1 MKNTTLSLAISLA
14 LWGGVPAVYADV
26 PPLPQEEQ
34 GDQQPP
40 PPPSGQDQQRPQS
53 GSDGQPTPQPISDG
67 QQPPNQPSGDGQQPP
82 NQPGDDSQQRP
93 YQPGD
98 DDGQPTPYQPG
109 DDGQLPPYQPGDDDG
124 QPTPY
129 QPGDDGQPTPYQ
141 PGDDGQQPPYELGD
155 DGQQPPYELGD
166 DGQPTPYQPGDDGQ
180 QPPYELGDDGQQ
192 PPYELG
198 DDGQQ
203 PPYELGG
210 DGQQP
215 PYELGDDGQPTPY
228 QPGDD
233 GQQRPYQPG
242 DDDGQQP
249 PYELGGDGQPMPQ
262 PGGDGQHPSTCD
274 AQQDL
279 EELGI
284 IPQYIEGFE
293 QLKPEEIRAFC
304 PKHLKEVPPHA
315 FNNMGPE
322 QLKEMPQQALEGMT
336 LEQFKQLPPE
346 SLEGLEAHNM
356 HGLPPEVI
364 REFEPTH
371 LSRLNK
377 EQFQSMPNRGIAKM
391 MVNLDPD
398 KNQPDDVRPLLRE
411 DGLGLED
418 DGTLNPPPGAE
429 LDFPPKQPQSMPSRG
444 ELPEIPDFSNCFCIG
459 GRVPPG
465 KKTVLEGLNQGLAQA
480 GYSQLNFKQR
490 DEDSI
495 LNVEGSIQGRGLK
508 GAFIPDVNNM
518 IQADEN
524 ARPGMSKDED
534 SDQFAITTPNGHK
547 IPVIPAPNSS
557 ECVSKIV
564 GEDGSFEM
572 GERGDVLLKRPG
584 EKRHTIVVMFNPFV
598 AQSEMSPGLHFMN
611 TRKGQE
617 EPMMVCDDGTMQPM
631 RPTVLSPDK
640 FIERGLKFDGVEQIT
655 HRMDGTFKVK
665 FKGQDLNLEPT
676 LDVEVEP
683 LTEGKQIEPDIDLK
697 QDGTLE
703 YTVPNEMNLLR
714 FKLRIRQ

>member
-14 LWGGVPAVYADV
+14 LWGGVPAVSADV
-26 PPLPQEEQ
+26 PPLPQEEL
-34 GDQQPP
+34 GDQQLP

-67 QQPPNQPSGDGQQPP
+67 QQPPNQPGGNGQQSPNQPGSNGQQPPNQPSSNGQQPPNQPSSNGQQSPNQPGSNGQQPP
-82 NQPGDDSQQRP
+82 NQPGSNGQQP
-93 YQPGD
+93 PNQPGGN
-98 DDGQPTPYQPG
+98 GQQPPNQSG
-109 DDGQLPPYQPGDDDG
+109 SNGQQP
-124 QPTPY
+124 PY
-129 QPGDDGQPTPYQ
+129 QPGDDGQPTPYELGDDGQ
-141 PGDDGQQPPYELGD
+141 PTPYELGDDGQPTPYEPGDDGQQPPYELGD
-155 DGQQPPYELGD
+155 DGQPTPYQPGGNGQQPPYELGD

-180 QPPYELGDDGQQ
+180 PM
-192 PPYELG
+192 
-198 DDGQQ
+198 
-203 PPYELGG
+203 
-210 DGQQP
+210 
-215 PYELGDDGQPTPY
+215 PY
-228 QPGDD
+228 QPGD
-233 GQQRPYQPG
+233 
-242 DDDGQQP
+242 
-249 PYELGGDGQPMPQ
+249 DGQPMPQ

-284 IPQYIEGFE
+284 IPQDIEGFE